1 LERCLRAGLFFAP
14 IELGRK
20 DEMAELMLSR
30 DERLR
35 LKSESHHLEA
45 VVLVGANG
53 LSEAVMNEIDRALAA
68 HELIKVRTPVSAR
81 EERERMFAHVANQL
95 GAARVQL
102 IGRLMVLFR
111 PAPEEP
117 SEPSAGRPHPR
128 ASRAASPASGRGDK
142 KTHSMPSRK
151 EHSSPASG
159 RGDKKT
165 RSMPSR
171 KEHTVPQAAEAKA
184 RRGRHAPSGR
194 SEARAWSLR
203 SPARRQRGR
212 G

>member
-1 LERCLRAGLFFAP
+1 
-14 IELGRK
+14 
-20 DEMAELMLSR
+20 MAELMLSR

-128 ASRAASPASGRGDK
+128 ASRAASPAS
-142 KTHSMPSRK
+142 
-151 EHSSPASG
+151 A